1 MLHLMQQVLTQ
12 GNEVKAIY
20 EEAKF
25 WSIMAGAVIT
35 AYKGFQWVKDIRE
48 KDLVT
53 IQGKIDGLHTE
64 LGNQTSAI
72 VKATDANTN
81 ELKELRNDMRTLII
95 QPQLARAAKASRRKK

>member
-1 MLHLMQQVLTQ
+1 MLHLLQMTPAPS
-12 GNEVKAIY
+12 EIKAIY
-20 EEAKF
+20 EEGKF
-25 WSIMAGAVIT
+25 WSIVATSIVAL
-35 AYKGFQWVKDIRE
+35 YKAFQWVKDIRE

-64 LGNQTSAI
+64 LGSQTTAI

-81 ELKELRNDMRTLII
+81 EIKELRNDMRTLII